1 MKFLIVDDHVLLR
14 EGLTALLAHF
24 GPDTKVLAAADG
36 AAALEIAARESE
48 IDIAIVDLAM
58 PGLGGAAL
66 IEALAER
73 HPDLPL
79 VVLSASESAADV
91 RRVMALGALGYVPK
105 SASPETLL
113 SAFKLVLAGEL
124 YVPPLLLEEAPA
136 FSAAD
141 ITAKLTPRQADVLA
155 CMCRGLSN
163 KVAARELSMS
173 EKTVK
178 THVTAILRALGA
190 TNRTQAAAIARA
202 AIAQS

>member
-14 EGLTALLAHF
+14 DGLTTLLARF
-24 GPDTKVLAAADG
+24 GPETKVLAAADG
-36 AAALEIAARESE
+36 ASALEIAARERD
-48 IDIAIVDLAM
+48 IDIAVVDLAM

-79 VVLSASESAADV
+79 VVLSASENAADV

-113 SAFKLVLAGEL
+113 SAVKLVLAGEL
-124 YVPPLLLEEAPA
+124 YVPPLLLDERPTP
-136 FSAAD
+136 SAAD
-141 ITAKLTPRQADVLA
+141 IAGKLTPRQADVLA

-163 KVAARELSMS
+163 KAAARELNMS

-190 TNRTQAAAIARA
+190 TNRAQAATIARA
-202 AIAQS
+202 ATGA